1 MKVFLDSVGCRL
13 NQSEIETYARQL
25 RATGHDLVPA
35 PEQADVTVVNTC
47 TVTVAAAA
55 DSRKK
60 IRRAARAG
68 CGEVVVTGCWS
79 TLLPQRAASLPGVGR
94 VIPNAEKD
102 TLVAKIL
109 GLPAEEIMDNS
120 EPRVPIPGPRM
131 RTRAFIKAQD
141 GCDNHCS
148 FCITR
153 LARGP
158 SRSRTIEAVLAD
170 VDAALAG
177 GSREVILTGVNLGAW
192 GRDLPSRPGLSALIT
207 AVLERTNA
215 PRLRISS
222 LEPWDLEVGFF
233 NLWHDERLAR
243 HLHLPL
249 QSGCAATLRRM
260 VRETTP
266 EEYAVLVETARQAIP
281 GVAITTDIIVG
292 FPGESEAEFDE
303 SLAFV
308 RQMNFAGGHVFT
320 YSKRPGTAAA
330 RLPDPVPHPVRKE
343 RNAAM
348 RAVLETSEK
357 TYAEQFVGQRVE
369 VLWERADRRGD
380 GWRMEGLSGNYLR
393 VHARAE
399 TCLHNQISTV
409 RLTGLNGR
417 GLVGAIE
424 PGNENKAPITEPG

>member
-13 NQSEIETYARQL
+13 NQSELETYARQL
-25 RATGHDLVPA
+25 RAAGHDLVPG

-79 TLLPQRAASLPGVGR
+79 TLAPQKATSLIGVSR
-94 VIPNAEKD
+94 VIPNAEKE
-102 TLVAKIL
+102 TLVANVFGISPQKCPL
-109 GLPAEEIMDNS
+109 DEI
-120 EPRVPIPGPRM
+120 PRLPIPGPRM

-148 FCITR
+148 FCITK

-158 SRSRTIEAVLAD
+158 SRSRPVEAVLAD

-192 GRDLPSRPGLSALIT
+192 GRDLPSRPGLAALIT
-207 AVLERTNA
+207 AVLEQTDV
-215 PRLRISS
+215 PRLRVSS
-222 LEPWDLEVGFF
+222 LEPWDLDAEFF
-233 NLWHDERLAR
+233 DLWQDERLGR

-260 VRETTP
+260 VRATTP
-266 EEYAVLVETARQAIP
+266 TEYAALVETARRAIP

-292 FPGESEAEFDE
+292 FPGESEADFEE

-308 RQMNFAGGHVFT
+308 RRMKFAGGHVFT

-343 RNAAM
+343 LNAAM
-348 RAVLETSEK
+348 RAVLQASEQA
-357 TYAEQFVGQRVE
+357 YAERFVGRRVD

-393 VHARAE
+393 VHAHAE

-417 GLVGAIE
+417 GLVGTIE

>member
-13 NQSEIETYARQL
+13 NQSELETYARQL
-25 RATGHDLVPA
+25 RAAGHDLVSDPA
-35 PEQADVTVVNTC
+35 QADVTVVNTC

-102 TLVAKIL
+102 TLVAEML
-109 GLPAEEIMDNS
+109 GLSVDGIVGNAG
-120 EPRVPIPGPRM
+120 PRVPIPGPRM

-148 FCITR
+148 FCITK

-158 SRSRTIEAVLAD
+158 SRSLPVEVILAD

-177 GSREVILTGVNLGAW
+177 GSKEVILTGVNLGAW
-192 GRDLPSRPGLSALIT
+192 GRDLDFQPGLAALIT
-207 AVLERTNA
+207 AVLEQTDV
-215 PRLRISS
+215 PRLRVSS
-222 LEPWDLEVGFF
+222 LEPWDLDAEFF
-233 NLWHDERLAR
+233 DLWQDERLGR

-260 VRETTP
+260 ARATTP
-266 EEYAVLVETARQAIP
+266 AEYAALVETARRAIP
-281 GVAITTDIIVG
+281 DVAITTDIIVG
-292 FPGESEAEFDE
+292 FPGESEAEFEE

-308 RQMNFAGGHVFT
+308 RRMEFAGGHVFT

-348 RAVLETSEK
+348 RAVLQASEEA
-357 TYAEQFVGQRVE
+357 YAQQFVGQRVD
-369 VLWERADRRGD
+369 VLWERADRRED

-417 GLVGAIE
+417 GLAGSIE
-424 PGNENKAPITEPG
+424 PGNEEEAPKPEPG